1 MAARK
6 LAAPANAVAFTVKR
20 TNVQDRRSSL
30 TVPQAM
36 HFDDVSRSIKVFCA
50 DGYTRECRVDRLS
63 DIKLGRQMFVDL
75 EKAIKNK
82 TEIRFFAAG
91 GFDPNKWF
99 YKFEEGTKAG
109 KDGLPF

>member
-1 MAARK
+1 MATK
-6 LAAPANAVAFTVKR
+6 KIAAPAFTVKR
-20 TNVQDRRSSL
+20 TNVQDRRSAL

-63 DIKLGRQMFVDL
+63 DLKIGRQMFVDL
-75 EKAIKNK
+75 QKLIEQKK
-82 TEIRFFAAG
+82 EIRFFAAG

-99 YKFEEGTKAG
+99 YKFEVAAKAD
-109 KDGLPF
+109 KSGLPF